1 MASSQPNPA
10 TQQSN
15 DAGHVPIT
23 EEFDSPK
30 HTMPDAAP
38 VIIALLIVGIAVAVI
53 AYVFRATPVATGTID
68 EAYAVTVPSQNT
80 VLVTVQLTIKNVT
93 KETLHLR
100 NINIT
105 ARTDQGEFSDDFASL
120 ADFDRYYRAFPDLKQ
135 HSVEGL
141 PRDLKIPAG
150 AQVTGSVIVSFPM
163 SKETFDKR
171 RALVASVNF
180 VGERPVEIQ
189 R

>member
-10 TQQSN
+10 QQEPQ

-68 EAYAVTVPSQNT
+68 EAFAVTVPSQNT

-93 KETLHLR
+93 KKTLHLR

-105 ARTDQGEFSDDFASL
+105 ARTDQGEHSDDFASVS
-120 ADFDRYYRAFPDLKQ
+120 DFDRYFRAFPELQQ

-141 PRDLKIPAG
+141 PRELKIPAG
-150 AQVTGSVIVSFPM
+150 AQVTGSVIVGLPIT
-163 SKETFDKR
+163 KESFDKR
-171 RALVASVNF
+171 RALIASINF
-180 VGERPVEIQ
+180 YDARPIDIQ

>member
-10 TQQSN
+10 PQEPQ

-38 VIIALLIVGIAVAVI
+38 VIIALLIVAVAVAVI

-68 EAYAVTVPSQNT
+68 EAYAVDVPSQNT
-80 VLVTVQLTIKNVT
+80 ILATVQLTIKNVS
-93 KETLHLR
+93 KKTLTLR

-105 ARTDQGEFSDDFASL
+105 ARTDQGEFSDDFANVT
-120 ADFDRYYRAFPDLKQ
+120 DFDRYFRAFPDLQQ

-141 PRDLKIPAG
+141 ARELKIPAG
-150 AQVTGSVIVSFPM
+150 AQVTGSVIVGLPIT
-163 SKETFDKR
+163 KESFDKR
-171 RALVASVNF
+171 QALIASVSF
-180 VGERPVEIQ
+180 YDSRPVDITK
-189 R
+189 